1 MEEKVDLCIVYDEF
15 TKKQAKAL
23 YHKLSEKL
31 IRCVCHDE
39 KTYLHDEKGNTNF
52 NKVLFFSKTLIK
64 ENLAKEISTTQEL
77 VQGVDLLSNGC
88 AYGIVVDPS
97 VIVEKSF
104 WGRNWWKYLITLVAS
119 GLIGAAVLST
129 FLLIN
134 DPRKKAEIKLYF
146 DAVQYLI
153 KDDNITIILPK
164 QLDF

>member
-39 KTYLHDEKGNTNF
+39 KTFRHDEKENTNF
-52 NKVLFFSKTLIK
+52 NKVLFFSKSFID
-64 ENLAKEISTTQEL
+64 ENLPKEIATTTKL
-77 VQGVDLLSNGC
+77 TDGVYLLSTGC
-88 AYGIVVDPS
+88 AYGIVVDSS
-97 VIVEKSF
+97 VVVEKSF
-104 WGRNWWKYLITLVAS
+104 FGRNWWKYLLTLVAA
-119 GLIGAAVLST
+119 GLIGAAVLT
-129 FLLIN
+129 TYLLIN

-164 QLDF
+164 QLDI